1 MNLVRRD
8 NMAGSDMPRSLTA
21 RLIVW
26 GLALTGAI
34 FLATIFFSN
43 RVGRQAALAAAQ
55 REAFAATDAAA
66 QEIEGVLGRVEESV
80 ASLVRAVSE
89 TEPSP
94 EALDRLVTRFDADN
108 RAVVARYDVRLAGTG
123 DAAAPAWSRETLDRG
138 TPGWSEPYRSP
149 DLEDAVVI
157 TFGAPVRGADGTA
170 MGAAAASV
178 RLDFLSAVLR
188 KVRLGD
194 SGIALAVSRHRLLVA
209 HSRLAIDTP
218 FDPVANLS
226 PELRAQV
233 EPIVRHAEAGEAAF
247 TAIPVDGRMYRL
259 TIRQIGQTGGLLA
272 TGYAEDELLA
282 NVRSM
287 RNTQVLLALGGLA
300 ILAGAIVV
308 LSRRITRPIVAL
320 AASADRLATGDL
332 DTVLPTAASQ
342 DEVGAL
348 TRAFHHMRDSLK
360 VHIRHLQETT
370 AAKERLE
377 SEMRAA
383 HRIQSDM
390 LPAPTAGGAAESYE
404 LAAVLV
410 PARAVGGDLFAHFQH
425 GRRVFFLVGDVSGKG
440 VAAALF
446 MARAKT
452 LFDTVAATEHDP
464 GAVFATLNRGLCRQN
479 DAGMYVTAVC
489 GVLDLDA
496 RTLSFSA
503 AGHEPPVLVR
513 GVDGHCQPLE
523 TEGGR
528 ILGLLEGGDYP
539 VCTIPLAPGDALVMY
554 TDGVSEAQSPSGD
567 FFGPERLIAATT
579 RDAGGTASTLTA
591 GLLQD
596 VKAFAGTAPQSD
608 DITVMTLK
616 VGR

>member
-1 MNLVRRD
+1 MTS
-8 NMAGSDMPRSLTA
+8 GHMPRNLTA

-34 FLATIFFSN
+34 FIVTIGFSN
-43 RVGRQAALAAAQ
+43 LVGRRAAIAGAQ

-66 QEIEGVLGRVEESV
+66 QEIEGVLSRVEESV
-80 ASLVRAVSE
+80 ASLARAVSE

-94 EALDRLVTRFDADN
+94 AALDRLVARFNADN
-108 RAVVARYDVRLAGTG
+108 RAVVARYDVRVAGPG
-123 DAAAPAWSRETLDRG
+123 DDAAAPDWYRETLDRR
-138 TPGWSEPYRSP
+138 TPGWSEPYRNP
-149 DLEDAVVI
+149 DLPDAVVI
-157 TFGAPVRGADGTA
+157 TCGVPVGRADGTVI
-170 MGAAAASV
+170 GAAAASV

-233 EPIVRHAEAGEAAF
+233 EPIVRHAEAGEAGF

-259 TIRQIGQTGGLLA
+259 TVRQIGQTGGLLA

-282 NVRSM
+282 NVTSM
-287 RNTQVLLALGGLA
+287 RLTQVLLALAGLA
-300 ILAGAIVV
+300 VLAGAIVI

-332 DTVLPTAASQ
+332 DTVLPTATSQ

-348 TRAFHHMRDSLK
+348 TGAFHHMRDSLK

-390 LPAPTAGGAAESYE
+390 LPPPAAGGASEGYE

-489 GVLDLDA
+489 GVLDLDT

-513 GVDGHCQPLE
+513 RAEDARSARMRAGASWVM
-523 TEGGR
+523 
-528 ILGLLEGGDYP
+528 EGGDTRLDHP
-539 VCTIPLAPGDALVMY
+539 RLAMPWCHRRRL
-554 TDGVSEAQSPSGD
+554 EAQDPTGSFAPSG
-567 FFGPERLIAATT
+567 
-579 RDAGGTASTLTA
+579 
-591 GLLQD
+591 
-596 VKAFAGTAPQSD
+596 
-608 DITVMTLK
+608 
-616 VGR
+616 